1 MMCPRCAEAQLERA
15 QGRVLPMT
23 LTEEVPLAGAVVFP
37 AVPPGTP
44 LGAFQHHEIV
54 ILGQT
59 LA

>member
-1 MMCPRCAEAQLERA
+1 
-15 QGRVLPMT
+15 MT